1 MTEQTP
7 DLDPCLSSLDPSETN
22 SHPLARQSR
31 AQHAIHARHRLTR
44 EAVVDALWQS
54 GRLPL
59 IKRACKIGMCC
70 VAPTIIAE
78 RDRLPLCVADR
89 CRDRMCPTCQAY
101 RAGEVRRRLHA
112 CLAKAN
118 SVRLVTLTMRHQ
130 SSELSK
136 CVDAIMDAFRRLR
149 RLEEWERHVRGGAF
163 VIETTRGARGD
174 RWHVHLHV
182 LVDGSF
188 WRQDALQACW
198 SKAVG
203 EPSIVDIRMIHERA
217 HAVQYV
223 TKYVSKSIDAA
234 GWDDETLCDYAE
246 GMHRRRLMGTFG
258 KWHKVKIDEL
268 PDDPKM
274 TTKDGRRISV
284 MMLWQWMDENAAAVA
299 AAAEN
304 LRTLGRTWRAMMEPY
319 RSSTWTEP
327 PAAGEQSVVS
337 MVGWLMDIDDALRAS
352 EATTPPLTPP
362 VARTPMLPWQ
372 DRG

>member
-1 MTEQTP
+1 
-7 DLDPCLSSLDPSETN
+7 
-22 SHPLARQSR
+22 
-31 AQHAIHARHRLTR
+31 
-44 EAVVDALWQS
+44 
-54 GRLPL
+54 
-59 IKRACKIGMCC
+59 
-70 VAPTIIAE
+70 
-78 RDRLPLCVADR
+78 
-89 CRDRMCPTCQAY
+89 
-101 RAGEVRRRLHA
+101 
-112 CLAKAN
+112 
-118 SVRLVTLTMRHQ
+118 
-130 SSELSK
+130 
-136 CVDAIMDAFRRLR
+136 
-149 RLEEWERHVRGGAF
+149 
-163 VIETTRGARGD
+163 
-174 RWHVHLHV
+174 
-182 LVDGSF
+182 
-188 WRQDALQACW
+188 
-198 SKAVG
+198 VG